1 MAKTL
6 SATDFLGL
14 ADRRLTELV
23 TVKTGTGEQSFWV
36 RELSQADKQS
46 LTGGGRNKSAK
57 YHQKSGTIELDIN
70 AMDAARLMRYAV
82 VTDETGKETVYDA
95 LVSSGMKGADVMDKF
110 QNFPASIVEEIS
122 RVVSSLSGLS
132 DTDDEIVEKKDN
144 G

>member
-14 ADRRLTELV
+14 ADRRLTQLV
-23 TVKTGTGEQSFWV
+23 TVKVLGGEQSFWV
-36 RELSQADKQS
+36 RELSQADKQA
-46 LTGGGRNKSAK
+46 LTGGNNRKAKFHKKSD
-57 YHQKSGTIELDIN
+57 TIELDIN

-95 LVSSGMKGADVMDKF
+95 LVSSGMKGADIMDTF
-110 QNFPASIVEEIS
+110 QKFPASIVEEIS
-122 RVVSSLSGLS
+122 RVVSALSGLS

>member
-14 ADRRLTELV
+14 ADRRLTQLV
-23 TVKTGTGEQSFWV
+23 TVKVSGGEQSFWV
-36 RELSQADKQS
+36 RELSQADKQA
-46 LTGGGRNKSAK
+46 LTGGNRNRSAK
-57 YHQKSGTIELDIN
+57 YHKKSDTIELDIN
-70 AMDAARLMRYAV
+70 AMDSARLMRYAV

-95 LVSSGMKGADVMDKF
+95 LVQSGMKGADIMDKF
-110 QNFPASIVEEIS
+110 QSFPASIVEEIS